1 MSSQNAITVRVSED
15 YRKEID
21 AIALKEGKSVNE
33 VINNFL
39 KIGSLVSK
47 YVDQN
52 SQVIVKH
59 AKGFNENEQILLPV
73 HEMRKRA

>member
-1 MSSQNAITVRVSED
+1 MSSQNAITVRVSDD

-21 AIALKEGKSVNE
+21 AIALREGKSINE

-47 YVDQN
+47 YVDQD

-59 AKGFNENEQILLPV
+59 AKGFDDNEQVLLPIY
-73 HEMRKRA
+73 EMRKRA

>member
-1 MSSQNAITVRVSED
+1 MSSQNAITVRISED

-21 AIALKEGKSVNE
+21 AIAIREGKTLNE

-39 KIGSLVSK
+39 KIGSLMSK
-47 YVDQN
+47 YVDQD

-73 HEMRKRA
+73 YEMRRRA